1 MPRLASASG
10 VNFYLYSG
18 SDGGEDGPTEY
29 NDATMIFVQST
40 APTGW
45 TKNLDYDDYALR
57 VVSGV
62 PSFGGTVNFT
72 SVFTT
77 VPVSGTVASTPFS
90 VGNTTLTTDQLPSH
104 GHLHIGSSLNPG
116 SVRIGPL
123 SAIRGTAN
131 PPALQPVPSPAGPG
145 TTPSSSGTHTHTQPS
160 DFINTFTGN
169 PLNMNVKYVDA
180 ILATYQV

>member
-77 VPVSGTVASTPFS
+77 VPVTGTVSSTPFS

-104 GHLHIGSSLNPG
+104 NHRYTGSSLSAG

-123 SAIRGTAN
+123 SGLRGPGPT
-131 PPALQPVPSPAGPG
+131 VPTVPAGPG
-145 TTPSSSGTHTHTQPS
+145 TTPSSPGAHTHTQPS
-160 DFINTFTGN
+160 NFINTFTGS